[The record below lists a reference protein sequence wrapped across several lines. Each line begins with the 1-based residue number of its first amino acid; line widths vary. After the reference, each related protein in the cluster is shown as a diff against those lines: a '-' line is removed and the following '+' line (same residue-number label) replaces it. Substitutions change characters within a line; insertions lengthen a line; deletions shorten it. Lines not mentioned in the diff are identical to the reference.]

1 MKKLVSL
8 TLTLLMVVFLV
19 SCADNNNFTNDSTL
33 TNVNTESLESQENID
48 SLQTDSVENSN
59 DIVEWK
65 EFLKEYEKWVDDY
78 IAIVKKQK
86 ENPSDLTI
94 LTDYSKMLTQMS
106 EWSRKSD
113 DMAKSIKSTEDALEY
128 SKEVLR
134 IVGKLTEIGQ

>member
-19 SCADNNNFTNDSTL
+19 SCADNNNLTNDSTL

-86 ENPSDLTI
+86 ETPSDLTI